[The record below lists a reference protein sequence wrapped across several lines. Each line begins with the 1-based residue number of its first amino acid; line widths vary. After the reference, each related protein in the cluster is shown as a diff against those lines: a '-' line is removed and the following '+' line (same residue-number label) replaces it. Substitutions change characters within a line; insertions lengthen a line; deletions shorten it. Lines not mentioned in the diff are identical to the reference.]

1 MAKALVGHIG
11 GPDPRIFAEMRRLQE
26 RVQDLEAENVR
37 LQAEIM
43 RLQAE
48 NDTLGPPVSS
58 QEEVG
63 DGAPHQPAL
72 R

>member
-11 GPDPRIFAEMRRLQE
+11 GPDPRIFAEMRQLQE
-26 RVQDLEAENVR
+26 RVQELEAENVR

-48 NDTLGPPVSS
+48 NDTLGAAGPN
-58 QEEVG
+58 QEEAG
-63 DGAPHQPAL
+63 DGVPHQPAL
-72 R
+72 S